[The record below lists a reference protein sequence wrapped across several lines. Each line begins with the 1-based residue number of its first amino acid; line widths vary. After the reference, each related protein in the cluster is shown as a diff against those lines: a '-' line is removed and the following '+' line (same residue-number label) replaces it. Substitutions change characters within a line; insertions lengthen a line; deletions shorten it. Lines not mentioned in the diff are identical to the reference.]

1 MKKTSTTNILA
12 KIFKKTPEKKVKKK
26 TKPKVAKKSTPP
38 KAKVVKKNIPVKKT
52 KTKKVTATKIKKNL
66 KTVSKKAAPE
76 KVEIKTDNLR
86 ISKSNEV
93 KPEIKKVKKQE
104 TEKREY
110 KVKDYVV
117 YPKHGVGQITEFK
130 KINIGGIDVETYVLK
145 FEKDKANGMVPVN
158 KQSHLRPLA
167 TINQVN
173 KCISILKSKP
183 KIKRS
188 MWSRRA
194 QEYEA
199 KISSG
204 KIYELA
210 EVVRDLNKGD
220 DLMVDQSYSERQ
232 LFEKAYERILSEFQ
246 IVMGVSLE
254 DTQKKLD
261 KALKRNLEGQPKTI
275 AAPTKIK
282 DPAADPDAD
291 SVQITDT
298 ENLTSGDQ
306 LQAVE
311 RVLKRTRGIASYEII
326 SEKKLIGLLE
336 PWLGTGNVTA
346 DLPIPVMIDVILNPE
361 KRFNEKGLR
370 IELSA
375 VAPGAKLDTHG
386 RWRQNLER
394 GLQTMRILAGLILML
409 VTIATATVII
419 FATRAG
425 LGTNKETVEVLH
437 LIGAHDKF
445 ISRQFERQFLTLSLL
460 SCIIGYGAAAGI
472 FHMLF
477 ILMTDMEDM
486 QFYLL
491 LLGVPFLSI
500 LMTWLIIRNFVIRTL
515 AKAL

>member
-12 KIFKKTPEKKVKKK
+12 KIFKKTPEKKERKKNTAKVIKK
-26 TKPKVAKKSTPP
+26 TKAKVAKKIISI
-38 KAKVVKKNIPVKKT
+38 KKNKVIKKT
-52 KTKKVTATKIKKNL
+52 TVKIKKNL
-66 KTVSKKAAPE
+66 KSITT
-76 KVEIKTDNLR
+76 KVEVKNENLR
-86 ISKSNEV
+86 IPKSNEI

-104 TEKREY
+104 TEKKEY

-246 IVMGVSLE
+246 IVIGVSLE
-254 DTQKKLD
+254 DTQKKLN
-261 KALKRNLEGQPKTI
+261 KALKRNLEGQTNPTPTPASTIDKPKISDGEAI
-275 AAPTKIK
+275 AQTEGKI
-282 DPAADPDAD
+282 
-291 SVQITDT
+291 T
-298 ENLTSGDQ
+298 E
-306 LQAVE
+306 
-311 RVLKRTRGIASYEII
+311 
-326 SEKKLIGLLE
+326 
-336 PWLGTGNVTA
+336 
-346 DLPIPVMIDVILNPE
+346 
-361 KRFNEKGLR
+361 
-370 IELSA
+370 
-375 VAPGAKLDTHG
+375 
-386 RWRQNLER
+386 
-394 GLQTMRILAGLILML
+394 
-409 VTIATATVII
+409 
-419 FATRAG
+419 
-425 LGTNKETVEVLH
+425 
-437 LIGAHDKF
+437 
-445 ISRQFERQFLTLSLL
+445 
-460 SCIIGYGAAAGI
+460 
-472 FHMLF
+472 
-477 ILMTDMEDM
+477 
-486 QFYLL
+486 
-491 LLGVPFLSI
+491 
-500 LMTWLIIRNFVIRTL
+500 
-515 AKAL
+515 

>member
-1 MKKTSTTNILA
+1 MKNLRMSKISTKNILK
-12 KIFKKTPEKKVKKK
+12 KIFKSKTEKKVKKK
-26 TKPKVAKKSTPP
+26 VAKKVI
-38 KAKVVKKNIPVKKT
+38 KKVVKPKKVKKVTKKVAPKKT
-52 KTKKVTATKIKKNL
+52 KKILKKTSSKTTKVKKI
-66 KTVSKKAAPE
+66 SKKSE
-76 KVEIKTDNLR
+76 IQEETKVDNLR

-110 KVKDYVV
+110 KIKDHVV

-130 KINIGGIDVETYVLK
+130 KINIGGIDVETYVIK

-246 IVMGVSLE
+246 IVLNMSLE

-261 KALKRNLEGQPKTI
+261 KALKRNFGGQTQPVASPPKASTSELPVEEPI
-275 AAPTKIK
+275 S
-282 DPAADPDAD
+282 D
-291 SVQITDT
+291 TD
-298 ENLTSGDQ
+298 E
-306 LQAVE
+306 
-311 RVLKRTRGIASYEII
+311 
-326 SEKKLIGLLE
+326 
-336 PWLGTGNVTA
+336 
-346 DLPIPVMIDVILNPE
+346 DLDE
-361 KRFNEKGLR
+361 
-370 IELSA
+370 
-375 VAPGAKLDTHG
+375 
-386 RWRQNLER
+386 
-394 GLQTMRILAGLILML
+394 
-409 VTIATATVII
+409 
-419 FATRAG
+419 
-425 LGTNKETVEVLH
+425 
-437 LIGAHDKF
+437 
-445 ISRQFERQFLTLSLL
+445 
-460 SCIIGYGAAAGI
+460 
-472 FHMLF
+472 
-477 ILMTDMEDM
+477 
-486 QFYLL
+486 
-491 LLGVPFLSI
+491 
-500 LMTWLIIRNFVIRTL
+500 
-515 AKAL
+515 

>member
-26 TKPKVAKKSTPP
+26 TKV
-38 KAKVVKKNIPVKKT
+38 KVVKKSTAPKTKVVKKT
-52 KTKKVTATKIKKNL
+52 KATKIAITKIKKNL
-66 KTVSKKAAPE
+66 KTVSKRAAPA
-76 KVEIKTDNLR
+76 KIDIKTDNLR

-93 KPEIKKVKKQE
+93 KPEIKKIKKQD

-261 KALKRNLEGQPKTI
+261 KALKRNLESQAKAI

-282 DPAADPDAD
+282 EPAAEPDTD
-291 SVQITDT
+291 SEPITDT
-298 ENLTSGDQ
+298 ED
-306 LQAVE
+306 
-311 RVLKRTRGIASYEII
+311 
-326 SEKKLIGLLE
+326 
-336 PWLGTGNVTA
+336 
-346 DLPIPVMIDVILNPE
+346 
-361 KRFNEKGLR
+361 
-370 IELSA
+370 
-375 VAPGAKLDTHG
+375 
-386 RWRQNLER
+386 
-394 GLQTMRILAGLILML
+394 
-409 VTIATATVII
+409 
-419 FATRAG
+419 
-425 LGTNKETVEVLH
+425 
-437 LIGAHDKF
+437 
-445 ISRQFERQFLTLSLL
+445 
-460 SCIIGYGAAAGI
+460 
-472 FHMLF
+472 
-477 ILMTDMEDM
+477 
-486 QFYLL
+486 
-491 LLGVPFLSI
+491 
-500 LMTWLIIRNFVIRTL
+500 
-515 AKAL
+515 

>member
-1 MKKTSTTNILA
+1 MSKISTKNILK
-12 KIFKKTPEKKVKKK
+12 KIFKGKTETKVKKKVSKKVSKKIVKAKKVKKIATKK
-26 TKPKVAKKSTPP
+26 TKVALKKTSP
-38 KAKVVKKNIPVKKT
+38 KAT
-52 KTKKVTATKIKKNL
+52 KTKKITKATQIKEE
-66 KTVSKKAAPE
+66 A
-76 KVEIKTDNLR
+76 KVDNLR

-110 KVKDYVV
+110 KIKDHIV

-130 KINIGGIDVETYVLK
+130 KINIGGIDVETYVIK

-246 IVMGVSLE
+246 IVLNVSLE

-261 KALKRNLEGQPKTI
+261 KALKRNLGGQTQPAI
-275 AAPTKIK
+275 AAPKSSATELPVEEPIS
-282 DPAADPDAD
+282 D
-291 SVQITDT
+291 TD
-298 ENLTSGDQ
+298 
-306 LQAVE
+306 
-311 RVLKRTRGIASYEII
+311 
-326 SEKKLIGLLE
+326 E
-336 PWLGTGNVTA
+336 P
-346 DLPIPVMIDVILNPE
+346 
-361 KRFNEKGLR
+361 
-370 IELSA
+370 IE
-375 VAPGAKLDTHG
+375 
-386 RWRQNLER
+386 E
-394 GLQTMRILAGLILML
+394 
-409 VTIATATVII
+409 
-419 FATRAG
+419 
-425 LGTNKETVEVLH
+425 
-437 LIGAHDKF
+437 
-445 ISRQFERQFLTLSLL
+445 
-460 SCIIGYGAAAGI
+460 
-472 FHMLF
+472 
-477 ILMTDMEDM
+477 
-486 QFYLL
+486 
-491 LLGVPFLSI
+491 
-500 LMTWLIIRNFVIRTL
+500 
-515 AKAL
+515 

>member
-1 MKKTSTTNILA
+1 MSKISTKNILK
-12 KIFKKTPEKKVKKK
+12 KIFKSKPEKKVKKK
-26 TKPKVAKKSTPP
+26 VTAK
-38 KAKVVKKNIPVKKT
+38 KVVKAKKVKKVV
-52 KTKKVTATKIKKNL
+52 TKKVKK
-66 KTVSKKAAPE
+66 VSKKITPKPV
-76 KVEIKTDNLR
+76 KVKKVIKVAEVKEEAKVDNLR

-110 KVKDYVV
+110 KIKDHVV

-130 KINIGGIDVETYVLK
+130 KINIGGIDVETYVIK

-246 IVMGVSLE
+246 IVLNVSLE

-261 KALKRNLEGQPKTI
+261 KALKRNLGGQAQPIASTPKS
-275 AAPTKIK
+275 AATELPVEEPI
-282 DPAADPDAD
+282 ADPD
-291 SVQITDT
+291 
-298 ENLTSGDQ
+298 ENLD
-306 LQAVE
+306 E
-311 RVLKRTRGIASYEII
+311 
-326 SEKKLIGLLE
+326 
-336 PWLGTGNVTA
+336 
-346 DLPIPVMIDVILNPE
+346 
-361 KRFNEKGLR
+361 
-370 IELSA
+370 
-375 VAPGAKLDTHG
+375 
-386 RWRQNLER
+386 
-394 GLQTMRILAGLILML
+394 
-409 VTIATATVII
+409 
-419 FATRAG
+419 
-425 LGTNKETVEVLH
+425 
-437 LIGAHDKF
+437 
-445 ISRQFERQFLTLSLL
+445 
-460 SCIIGYGAAAGI
+460 
-472 FHMLF
+472 
-477 ILMTDMEDM
+477 
-486 QFYLL
+486 
-491 LLGVPFLSI
+491 
-500 LMTWLIIRNFVIRTL
+500 
-515 AKAL
+515 

>member
-1 MKKTSTTNILA
+1 MKSIKMKKISSTNILA
-12 KIFKKTPEKKVKKK
+12 KIFKKKTEKK
-26 TKPKVAKKSTPP
+26 TKKKFATKVIKKTKS
-38 KAKVVKKNIPVKKT
+38 KAVKKNISKAKPRAT
-52 KTKKVTATKIKKNL
+52 KLKVIKSKIKKKL
-66 KTVSKKAAPE
+66 KKSGKYSTPE
-76 KVEIKTDNLR
+76 KVEVINNLR

-104 TEKREY
+104 TAKKEY

-173 KCISILKSKP
+173 KCVTILKSKP

-246 IVMGVSLE
+246 IVLGVSLE

-261 KALKRNLEGQPKTI
+261 KALKRNLEVQAKINTS
-275 AAPTKIK
+275 PTKLIAP
-282 DPAADPDAD
+282 DVSTSENEPA
-291 SVQITDT
+291 IINTD
-298 ENLTSGDQ
+298 D
-306 LQAVE
+306 
-311 RVLKRTRGIASYEII
+311 
-326 SEKKLIGLLE
+326 
-336 PWLGTGNVTA
+336 
-346 DLPIPVMIDVILNPE
+346 
-361 KRFNEKGLR
+361 
-370 IELSA
+370 
-375 VAPGAKLDTHG
+375 
-386 RWRQNLER
+386 
-394 GLQTMRILAGLILML
+394 
-409 VTIATATVII
+409 
-419 FATRAG
+419 
-425 LGTNKETVEVLH
+425 
-437 LIGAHDKF
+437 
-445 ISRQFERQFLTLSLL
+445 
-460 SCIIGYGAAAGI
+460 
-472 FHMLF
+472 
-477 ILMTDMEDM
+477 
-486 QFYLL
+486 
-491 LLGVPFLSI
+491 
-500 LMTWLIIRNFVIRTL
+500 
-515 AKAL
+515 